1 MKYQDSTKIVIKV
14 GSALIAPSGNGC
26 TAQYTLPIA
35 RFIHRC
41 LADKKQVILVSSG
54 SVAAGR
60 NEIIYTDKWPTL
72 AQKQAMA
79 AIGQHAMMANWK
91 RFFDEPCAQ
100 ILVTHADLKTPKS
113 RANIRNTINE
123 LIDNHVLPIVNE
135 NDSVATEELKVG
147 DNDQL
152 AAMMAI
158 LADADLFMICS
169 DVDGLY
175 TSDPKLDDLKQDDL
189 KQKKPAQRVDFV
201 EKIDEKI
208 IALAGGT
215 TNHIATGG
223 MQTKIDAAIKA
234 TNAGIATLLFKGS
247 LSENF
252 EQFIKGKRIGTLFK
266 AQNTALNA
274 KNG

>member
-1 MKYQDSTKIVIKV
+1 MKYQDCTKIVIKV

-100 ILVTHADLKTPKS
+100 ILVTHTDLKTPKS

-152 AAMMAI
+152 AAMMSI
-158 LADADLFMICS
+158 LAEADLFMICS

-175 TSDPKLDDLKQDDL
+175 TSDPNLDDLKQL
-189 KQKKPAQRVDFV
+189 KRAERIDFV

-215 TNHIATGG
+215 NNHIATGG
-223 MQTKIDAAIKA
+223 MQTKIEAAIKA
-234 TNAGIATLLFKGS
+234 TEAGITTLLFKGS

-252 EQFIKGKRIGTLFK
+252 EQFIKGDQIGTLFK
-266 AQNTALNA
+266 AQNSALNA